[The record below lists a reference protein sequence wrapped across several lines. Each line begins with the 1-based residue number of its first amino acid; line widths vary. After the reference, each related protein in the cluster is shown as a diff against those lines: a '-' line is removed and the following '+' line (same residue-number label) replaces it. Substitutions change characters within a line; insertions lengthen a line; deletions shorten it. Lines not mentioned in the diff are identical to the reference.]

1 VERGIAC
8 LAVVAVVGSFA
19 PALATAAAKT
29 TPPRQTKQR
38 AERNLLGA
46 TRMLARWHVG
56 LVDPRTG
63 LLRSNT
69 IATCAG
75 RGTAVRHA
83 YREFNCVLRYRKTSV
98 RLRYVVQSR
107 NGFEVR
113 RL

>member
-1 VERGIAC
+1 MCC
-8 LAVVAVVGSFA
+8 LLA
-19 PALATAAAKT
+19 ALALTLAAAASTKT
-29 TPPRQTKQR
+29 TPPRQTKQH

-56 LVDPRTG
+56 LVDTRTG

-69 IATCAG
+69 TATCSG

-83 YREFNCVLRYRKTSV
+83 YRQFTCVLRYRKTIV
-98 RLRYVVQSR
+98 RLRYVAQSR
-107 NGFEVR
+107 NGFEVH

>member
-19 PALATAAAKT
+19 PALATAAPKT

-46 TRMLARWHVG
+46 TRVLARWHVG
-56 LVDPRTG
+56 LVDPHTG

-69 IATCAG
+69 TAACSG
-75 RGTAVRHA
+75 RGTAIRHS
-83 YREFNCVLRYRKTSV
+83 YRWFTCVLSYRKASV

-107 NGFEVR
+107 NGFEVH